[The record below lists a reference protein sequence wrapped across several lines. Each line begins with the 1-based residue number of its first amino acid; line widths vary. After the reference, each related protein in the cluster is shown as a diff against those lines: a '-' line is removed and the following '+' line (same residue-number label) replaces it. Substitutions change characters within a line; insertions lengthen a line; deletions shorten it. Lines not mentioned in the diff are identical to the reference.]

1 MKNFSKLLIAVLAAA
16 FVFIGCSN
24 DSTSD
29 NETTPG
35 VNAPDFTVT
44 ITEANIIKLT
54 VTFNNDCDVH
64 NFAFYRNTTSDKST
78 KKLVFS
84 TSTEQNTYTL
94 EDTTVTTSGT
104 YYYWACETVNNVES
118 PLTASAPV
126 EFNYIE
132 FSKPLNFTASCE
144 NGIIT
149 ATWDPPAIGRV
160 HNYQICIKNSESSE
174 WLSLKSVPSTNTT
187 ITCNDAHTS
196 LYYDVLKSTGSKDLI
211 VRAVSITG
219 TKSPDSDKA
228 TVYYEYATM
237 DTAPANLTGILNT
250 EDSDII
256 DLSWDSVTNASKY
269 KIYTYGDDT
278 MFDSIGIYRLNKV
291 GESTQNNFRLSRSE
305 LQTILHCKY
314 HAITVTAL
322 DDKGEESPYSALL
335 KIEIVSPAITSGT
348 FANGDISLMWGSTTF
363 STAKSFNIYASTTNN
378 FDNAVKVKTVDGD
391 TNSASINYSDN
402 PADSDVL
409 LTTGSKYVFITAVN
423 EIGLESIPESYKQVN
438 SYLILPA
445 ISKINSSLDST
456 KSVILLDWD
465 APAYGNASEYDIYIR
480 GTLGGYDL
488 ESYSYVKTVYTN
500 SATLSSNDTTED
512 NTILAGTDY
521 NNTVYFAIKAKNEA
535 GAISAFPYYVPNG
548 RNPNPCYI
556 NGYVSHPAPQNTKL
570 SFNESNKLVLTWDAV
585 GNADHYIVCYTCS
598 DYSFETA
605 KITDATE
612 DYSATEVKENSV
624 ILSNSIF
631 SPYDSNKKYV
641 SYCVKAVDKN
651 GVKSKI
657 SPSTECVRKEL
668 LSIVD
673 LSNTDTKDLRSQT
686 AEIVS
691 NYGARVYSYKVTK
704 DQNYEIKWAAEGDYS
719 DSYGNYLTGTM
730 APVSVTSFYASNMNN
745 YIVNNKN
752 YGCKTPVDFTAEEDG
767 YVIII
772 VASRGT
778 NYGGYKLG
786 IYPVE

>member
-1 MKNFSKLLIAVLAAA
+1 MKIFSKLLAAVLAAA

-29 NETTPG
+29 NETPPG

-78 KKLVFS
+78 KELLFS
-84 TSTEQNTYTL
+84 TSTEKNTYTL

-160 HNYQICIKNSESSE
+160 HNYQICIKNSENTE
-174 WLSLKSVPSTNTT
+174 WINLKYVTSTNIT
-187 ITCNDAHTS
+187 ISYEDAPLH
-196 LYYDVLKSTGSKDLI
+196 YDVLKSTGFKDLI

-237 DTAPANLTGILNT
+237 DTVPTNLKGSLNSA
-250 EDSDII
+250 DPDII

-269 KIYTYGDDT
+269 KIYIYGDDR
-278 MFDSIGIYRLNKV
+278 MYDSV
-291 GESTQNNFRLSRSE
+291 GMYSWRDFGETSQNSFKLSRSE
-305 LQTILHCKY
+305 LQTKSNYKY
-314 HAITVTAL
+314 HAVAVTAI
-322 DDKGEESPYSALL
+322 DEKDEESPYSSLL
-335 KIEIVSPAITSGT
+335 KIEIVSPVITSGT
-348 FANGDISLMWGSTTF
+348 YANGDISLMWGSTTF
-363 STAKSFNIYASTTNN
+363 SAAKNYNIYVSATYK
-378 FDNAVKVKTVDGD
+378 FDDAVKVKTVDGD
-391 TNSASINYSDN
+391 TNTVSINYSDN
-402 PADSDVL
+402 PADSDIL
-409 LTTGSKYVFITAVN
+409 LTTGSKYIFITAEN
-423 EIGLESIPESYKQVN
+423 DLGLSASPESYKKVDN
-438 SYLILPA
+438 YLILPA
-445 ISKINSSLDST
+445 ISKINSSLDSS
-456 KSVILLDWD
+456 KSVISLDWD
-465 APAYGNASEYDIYIR
+465 APAFGNATEYDIYIR
-480 GTLGGYDL
+480 GSMGGYALD
-488 ESYSYVKTVYTN
+488 SYKYIKTVYTN

-512 NTILAGTDY
+512 NTILADTEY
-521 NNTVYFAIKAKNEA
+521 NNNVYFAIKAKNDA
-535 GAISAFPYYVPNG
+535 GVSSDFPSYPANG
-548 RNPNPCYI
+548 RNPNPCYVS
-556 NGYVSHPAPQNTKL
+556 GYVSHPAPQNTKL
-570 SFNESNKLVLTWDAV
+570 SFNESNKLVLIWDAV
-585 GNADHYIVCYTCS
+585 GNADHYIVCYTCD

-631 SPYDSNKKYV
+631 SSYYSNKKYV
-641 SYCVKAVDKN
+641 SYCVKAVDAN

-657 SPSTECVRKEL
+657 STSTECVRKEL
-668 LSIVD
+668 LSIED

-686 AEIVS
+686 ESIVS
-691 NYGARVYSYKVTK
+691 NYGARVYSYRVTK
-704 DQNYEIKWAAEGDYS
+704 DQNYEIKWAADGDYS
-719 DSYGNYLTGTM
+719 DSYYGNYLTGTM
-730 APVSVTSFYASNMNN
+730 APVAVTSFYASDMNN
-745 YIVNNKN
+745 FIVNNKN
-752 YGCKTPVDFTAEEDG
+752 YGCKTPVDFTATEDG

-778 NYGGYKLG
+778 SYGGYKLG